1 MACPKHAPQTG
12 ENSPRRWNAAGFL
25 SFRLEVLT
33 PVFVGTGEELSPLD
47 YVIRKEGREH
57 VLYLADCAGWLQA
70 HAADPA
76 IGAALAEG
84 DMLRL
89 RRLLTEQLD
98 EKLYGLARLPFTLPA
113 TAQELQK
120 RITEPRST
128 SKAEILP
135 LPRSAVSGCAFLPG
149 SSLKGALL
157 TPLIDHLDNRRTAGR
172 GDLRSAT
179 AAFRSGYTEALKKM
193 FGDIG
198 NHAMQALK
206 VADIPLAPQATGIV
220 AAREVRRAADPNKPG
235 TPKPPC
241 EALLP
246 LADGS
251 LLPYGSLHLDCR
263 SGQPAVELPG
273 GEVLPWQRIGE
284 LCNAFYG
291 MRFQQEWDRFY
302 ALPHLERVRQALQPV
317 RARVERL
324 DPAREWLVRVGR
336 YSHLECM
343 TVSRNAPKHK
353 KGYGKT
359 RTLADNTLPFGWV
372 ILHFCQTEEYEAG
385 TRAVREAAATA
396 QHTREQRRCA
406 QEETLRDAL
415 QQQRLRQEAAAR
427 MRAAAE
433 EERLR
438 REQEAAAREARLA
451 GLSPQERAIA
461 ALSLPDADDQTARTL
476 FQQLDSLEAPLQRQ
490 AAEALKAFWQASGKW
505 QGKQL
510 SKKQKEKVARIRS
523 LLGE

>member
-1 MACPKHAPQTG
+1 MAYPKHAPQTG
-12 ENSPRRWNAAGFL
+12 ENRPRRWNAAGFL
-25 SFRLEVLT
+25 PFRLEVLT
-33 PVFVGTGEELSPLD
+33 PIFVGTGEELSPLD
-47 YVIRKEGREH
+47 FVIRKEGREH

-113 TAQELQK
+113 TAQNLQR
-120 RITEPRST
+120 RIDDPRSN

-157 TPLIDHLDNRRTAGR
+157 TPLMDYLDNRHTAGQ

-220 AAREVRRAADPNKPG
+220 AAREIRRAANPQKPG

-246 LADGS
+246 VVGG
-251 LLPYGSLHLDCR
+251 LPLYGSLHLDCR

-273 GEVLPWQRIGE
+273 GEVLPWQRIGA

-291 MRFQQEWDRFY
+291 KRFRQEWDTFY

-343 TVSRNAPKHK
+343 TVSRNAPQHK

-359 RTLADNTLPFGWV
+359 RTLADGTLPFGWV
-372 ILHFCQTEEYEAG
+372 ILHFCRPEEYEAG
-385 TRAVREAAATA
+385 TRAVQEAAATA
-396 QHTREQRRCA
+396 QRTREQLRSA
-406 QEETLRDAL
+406 QEEALRDAL

-438 REQEAAAREARLA
+438 REQEATAREARLA

-461 ALSLPDADDQTARTL
+461 ALSLPDADDQTAQAL
-476 FQQLDSLEAPLQRQ
+476 FQQFDALEAPLQRQ

-510 SKKQKEKVARIRS
+510 SKKQKEKVARIRC

>member
-12 ENSPRRWNAAGFL
+12 ENRPRRWNAAGFL
-25 SFRLEVLT
+25 PFRLEVLT

-84 DMLRL
+84 DMLGL

-113 TAQELQK
+113 TALELQK
-120 RITEPRST
+120 RITDPRSN

-157 TPLIDHLDNRRTAGR
+157 TPIIDHLDNRRTAGQ

-206 VADIPLAPQATGIV
+206 VADIPLAPQATGVV

-246 LADGS
+246 VAGGS
-251 LLPYGSLHLDCR
+251 LPPYGSLHLDCR

-291 MRFQQEWDRFY
+291 MRFLREWQTFY
-302 ALPHLERVRQALQPV
+302 ALPHLERVRQALQPI
-317 RARVERL
+317 RARLERL

-372 ILHFCQTEEYEAG
+372 ILHFCQPEEYEAG
-385 TRAVREAAATA
+385 TRTVR
-396 QHTREQRRCA
+396 
-406 QEETLRDAL
+406 
-415 QQQRLRQEAAAR
+415 EAAAR

-461 ALSLPDADDQTARTL
+461 ALSLPDADDQTAQTL

>member
-12 ENSPRRWNAAGFL
+12 ENRPRRWNAAGFL
-25 SFRLEVLT
+25 PFRLEVLT

-84 DMLRL
+84 DMLGL

-113 TAQELQK
+113 TALELQK
-120 RITEPRST
+120 RITDPRSN

-135 LPRSAVSGCAFLPG
+135 LPRSSVSGCAFLPG

-157 TPLIDHLDNRRTAGR
+157 MPLIDHLDNRRTAGQ

-179 AAFRSGYTEALKKM
+179 AAFPSRYTEALKKM

-246 LADGS
+246 VADGS
-251 LLPYGSLHLDCR
+251 LPPYGSLHLDCR

-291 MRFQQEWDRFY
+291 MRFLREWQTFY

-317 RARVERL
+317 RARLERL

-359 RTLADNTLPFGWV
+359 RTLADNTLGSFSISASRKTTKQARGPCGKPPQRHSIHGNSGDAPRRRLCATRCNSSACGRKPPRACGPQPRRNVCAGNRRPPRGKPGLPAFPRRNGPLPPCPFPMPT
-372 ILHFCQTEEYEAG
+372 I
-385 TRAVREAAATA
+385 R
-396 QHTREQRRCA
+396 QRRRFSSSSTVWKHLCNG
-406 QEETLRDAL
+406 RP
-415 QQQRLRQEAAAR
+415 R
-427 MRAAAE
+427 
-433 EERLR
+433 
-438 REQEAAAREARLA
+438 
-451 GLSPQERAIA
+451 
-461 ALSLPDADDQTARTL
+461 
-476 FQQLDSLEAPLQRQ
+476 
-490 AAEALKAFWQASGKW
+490 KH
-505 QGKQL
+505 
-510 SKKQKEKVARIRS
+510 
-523 LLGE
+523 

>member
-12 ENSPRRWNAAGFL
+12 ENRPRRWNAAGFL
-25 SFRLEVLT
+25 PFRLEVLT

-84 DMLRL
+84 DMLGL

-113 TAQELQK
+113 TALELQK
-120 RITEPRST
+120 RITDPRSN

-135 LPRSAVSGCAFLPG
+135 LPRSSVSGCAFLPG

-157 TPLIDHLDNRRTAGR
+157 TPLIDHLDNRRTAGQ

-179 AAFRSGYTEALKKM
+179 AAFPSRYTEALKKM

-246 LADGS
+246 VAGGS
-251 LLPYGSLHLDCR
+251 LPPYGSLHLDCR

-273 GEVLPWQRIGE
+273 GKVLPWQRIGE

-291 MRFQQEWDRFY
+291 MRFLREWQTFY
-302 ALPHLERVRQALQPV
+302 ALPHL
-317 RARVERL
+317 
-324 DPAREWLVRVGR
+324 
-336 YSHLECM
+336 
-343 TVSRNAPKHK
+343 
-353 KGYGKT
+353 
-359 RTLADNTLPFGWV
+359 
-372 ILHFCQTEEYEAG
+372 
-385 TRAVREAAATA
+385 
-396 QHTREQRRCA
+396 
-406 QEETLRDAL
+406 
-415 QQQRLRQEAAAR
+415 
-427 MRAAAE
+427 
-433 EERLR
+433 
-438 REQEAAAREARLA
+438 
-451 GLSPQERAIA
+451 
-461 ALSLPDADDQTARTL
+461 
-476 FQQLDSLEAPLQRQ
+476 
-490 AAEALKAFWQASGKW
+490 
-505 QGKQL
+505 
-510 SKKQKEKVARIRS
+510 
-523 LLGE
+523 